1 MRYFIFL
8 IFFFLTVAPSL
19 GEDIEECIFDQDDQ
33 VEKIKTFHSK
43 HQGSILDLDERKVVI
58 TTPQGKV
65 HYTRGGC
72 VHLGV
77 TIEFQP
83 NDKKNYN
90 NETELFNKVEGLL
103 NLYGGELFTAK
114 EFRDKINNG
123 DFGKIGDDIMY
134 YVLKQ
139 NTLTH
144 FEFSYVVHDG
154 VRKIIVFYYI

>member
-8 IFFFLTVAPSL
+8 TFFFLTVAPSL
-19 GEDIEECIFDQDDQ
+19 GEDIEECIFDQASQ
-33 VEKIKTFHSK
+33 IEKIKTFHSK
-43 HQGSILDLDERKVVI
+43 HQGSVLDIDKREVI
-58 TTPQGKV
+58 VKTTDGKV

-83 NDKKNYN
+83 NDKENYN
-90 NETELFNKVEGLL
+90 NETELFNKVEELL
-103 NLYGGELFTAK
+103 REYGGELFTAQ
-114 EFRDKINNG
+114 EFSKKIDNG